1 MNARRFCRGF
11 TLVEVMVA
19 VVIVA
24 VGMGAAILAVNQS
37 VYNASYLRDKIMAS
51 WVAENRLTELRLAGI
66 TPEVEETTGEAE
78 MGDIRWLYRQK
89 ISETGVSNLLRV
101 DIQVSSELEPQGTL
115 VSLSG
120 FVGAPIP
127 ASEVDSRWAGVPSE
141 Q

>member
-1 MNARRFCRGF
+1 MIARRAGRGF

-24 VGMGAAILAVNQS
+24 VGMGAAILSVNQN

-51 WVAENRLTELRLAGI
+51 WVAENRLTELRLSGT
-66 TPEVEETTGEAE
+66 TPKVEQTSGDAE
-78 MGDIRWLYRQK
+78 MGDVRWLWRQK
-89 ISETGVSNLLRV
+89 VSETGVANLLRV
-101 DIQVSSELEPQGTL
+101 DIEVTSELEPQGTL

-120 FVGAPIP
+120 FVGVPVP
-127 ASEVDSRWAGVPSE
+127 ATEIDSRWAGVSDE

>member
-1 MNARRFCRGF
+1 MSASSSERGF

-24 VGMGAAILAVNQS
+24 VGMGAAILSVNQN
-37 VYNASYLRDKIMAS
+37 VYNASYLRDKIIAS
-51 WVAENRLTELRLAGI
+51 WVAENRLTELRLSGT
-66 TPEVEETTGEAE
+66 TPKVEETTGDAE
-78 MGDIRWLYRQK
+78 MGDVRWLWRQK
-89 ISETGVSNLLRV
+89 VSETGVANLLRV

-120 FVGAPIP
+120 FVGVPIP
-127 ASEVDSRWAGVPSE
+127 ATDIDSRWAGAADE

>member
-1 MNARRFCRGF
+1 MIARRAGRGF

-24 VGMGAAILAVNQS
+24 VGMGAAILSVNQN

-51 WVAENRLTELRLAGI
+51 WVAENRLTELRLSGT
-66 TPEVEETTGEAE
+66 TPKVEQTSGDAE
-78 MGDIRWLYRQK
+78 MGDVRWLWRQK
-89 ISETGVSNLLRV
+89 VSETGVANLLRV
-101 DIQVSSELEPQGTL
+101 DIEVTSELEPQGTL

-120 FVGAPIP
+120 FVGVPVPTTEI
-127 ASEVDSRWAGVPSE
+127 DSRWAGVSDE

>member
-1 MNARRFCRGF
+1 MSASSSECGF

-24 VGMGAAILAVNQS
+24 VGMGAAILSVNQN
-37 VYNASYLRDKIMAS
+37 VYNASYLRDKIIAS
-51 WVAENRLTELRLAGI
+51 WVAENRLTELRLSGT
-66 TPEVEETTGEAE
+66 TPKVEETTGDAE
-78 MGDIRWLYRQK
+78 MGDVRWLWRQK
-89 ISETGVSNLLRV
+89 VSETGVANLLRV

-120 FVGAPIP
+120 FVGVPIP
-127 ASEVDSRWAGVPSE
+127 ATDIDSRWAGAADE

>member
-1 MNARRFCRGF
+1 MSARRAGRGF

-24 VGMGAAILAVNQS
+24 VGMGAAILSVNQN

-51 WVAENRLTELRLAGI
+51 WVAENRLTELRLSGT
-66 TPEVEETTGEAE
+66 TPKVEQTSGDAE
-78 MGDIRWLYRQK
+78 MGDVRWLWRQK
-89 ISETGVSNLLRV
+89 VSETGVANLLRV
-101 DIQVSSELEPQGTL
+101 DIEVTSELEPQGTL

-120 FVGAPIP
+120 FVGVPVP
-127 ASEVDSRWAGVPSE
+127 ATEIDSRWAGVSDE